1 MSVNPYK
8 FLILN
13 KKNMKKLLYTFG
25 IFIFSVAAVM
35 AQTFTIGT
43 GTTNNLYG
51 PIYIYSNGSTNTHSW
66 NLSIYTQTE
75 LSASGAG
82 TGTISSIGWY
92 KNDAG
97 GYLGNDA
104 TFEIYIKPTTLS
116 DFSGGAGNFDLESVG
131 ATLVYNSST
140 VGLPASIGWVDF
152 ALNTPYFWNGSD
164 NLMILTRWVRQGA
177 GTAGVNWASTGGFI
191 PAVVSHSF
199 SASAT
204 MGSLYTTANRANI
217 HFDLTPLSV
226 NELDA
231 SASLQVYPNPTK
243 SQLNVGIQATSI
255 KANLVI
261 MNAYGQEVYSE
272 NINQINNQINLSD
285 FAPGLYTLQVKTA
298 NSVAI
303 RKFIKTE

>member
-1 MSVNPYK
+1 
-8 FLILN
+8 
-13 KKNMKKLLYTFG
+13 MKKLLYTLS
-25 IFIFSVAAVM
+25 IFISSILAAS

-43 GTTNNLYG
+43 GTANNLYG
-51 PIYIYSNGSTNTHSW
+51 PIYIYSSGSANTHSW

-75 LSASGAG
+75 LAASGAG
-82 TGTISSIGWY
+82 TGTINSIGWY

-116 DFSGGAGNFDLESVG
+116 DFGGGAGNFDIESVG

-152 ALNTPYFWNGSD
+152 ALTTPYFWNGTD
-164 NLMILTRWVRQGA
+164 NLMVLTRWVRPGA
-177 GTAGVNWASTGGFI
+177 GTAAVNWAGTAGFS

-199 SASAT
+199 SPSTT

-231 SASLQVYPNPTK
+231 SASLQVYPNPAK
-243 SQLNVGIQATSI
+243 AQLSVRILATSL

-261 MNAYGQEVYSE
+261 MNAYGQEVYAE
-272 NINQINNQINLSD
+272 NCNQINHQINLTD
-285 FAPGLYTLQVKTA
+285 FAPGIYTLQVKTA
-298 NSVAI
+298 HSVAI
-303 RKFIKTE
+303 KKFIKTE